1 MAPGNQLPGGL
12 KLAAVV
18 LRRCLT
24 AIPLVILEG
33 RSRVLGCGKL
43 NDVCC
48 EKVAGYQKI
57 KNRTEYEVLSTVVV
71 ASYAYKDTV
80 L

>member
-1 MAPGNQLPGGL
+1 MTPGNQFPSGL

-33 RSRVLGCGKL
+33 RSRMLSCGEL
-43 NDVCC
+43 NYVRC
-48 EKVAGYQKI
+48 EKVTWY
-57 KNRTEYEVLSTVVV
+57 
-71 ASYAYKDTV
+71 
-80 L
+80 